1 MRWWARREKRLC
13 PPYETCKHTPAFSRH
28 GLPEVCSQISLPSKL
43 RAQGMPGA
51 RCAPRSRV
59 QEATKKR
66 TRAYRSHRNHPAL
79 PAQWFT
85 AYIVLTSA
93 TGLSCHRHPREA
105 FASWEFDTSVGV
117 SGPHDFARPP
127 QARSSV
133 APSASTAARPANVTI
148 AYRPFWWD
156 GVVRNIDTLW
166 VFCKSEYFCKKGV
179 DRLLGVLP
187 VGHGSRARRSAFSN
201 STRRPLQPTIAGGIV
216 HREISR

>member
-1 MRWWARREKRLC
+1 MEVVDA
-13 PPYETCKHTPAFSRH
+13 HTSIQVTPESPGTPRAMVYGLYRAHLGDRAFCH
-28 GLPEVCSQISLPSKL
+28 
-43 RAQGMPGA
+43 
-51 RCAPRSRV
+51 
-59 QEATKKR
+59 
-66 TRAYRSHRNHPAL
+66 SHPQN
-79 PAQWFT
+79 
-85 AYIVLTSA
+85 
-93 TGLSCHRHPREA
+93 A

-156 GVVRNIDTLW
+156 GMVRNIDPLW

>member
-1 MRWWARREKRLC
+1 MDCFASLAM
-13 PPYETCKHTPAFSRH
+13 TSKHTFAISRRAA
-28 GLPEVCSQISLPSKL
+28 PEVCQQFPALSKI
-43 RAQGMPGA
+43 RARGMPGA
-51 RCAPRSRV
+51 RCARGLVCKSSGR
-59 QEATKKR
+59 KR

-148 AYRPFWWD
+148 ATRPFWWD
-156 GVVRNIDTLW
+156 GMVRNIDLPWT
-166 VFCKSEYFCKKGV
+166 FCKSEYFFK
-179 DRLLGVLP
+179 REL
-187 VGHGSRARRSAFSN
+187 
-201 STRRPLQPTIAGGIV
+201 TERPK
-216 HREISR
+216 R